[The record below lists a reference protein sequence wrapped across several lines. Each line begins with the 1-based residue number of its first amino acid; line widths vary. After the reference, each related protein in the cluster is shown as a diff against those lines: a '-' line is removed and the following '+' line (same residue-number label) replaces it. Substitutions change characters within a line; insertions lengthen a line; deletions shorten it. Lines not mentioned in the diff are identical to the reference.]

1 MVINGIG
8 VECYTTSG
16 ELVADRLRLLVE
28 AGWLYTKRRVG
39 LLLRMMMM

>member
-16 ELVADRLRLLVE
+16 ELVADRLLLVE

-39 LLLRMMMM
+39 LLLMMMMM